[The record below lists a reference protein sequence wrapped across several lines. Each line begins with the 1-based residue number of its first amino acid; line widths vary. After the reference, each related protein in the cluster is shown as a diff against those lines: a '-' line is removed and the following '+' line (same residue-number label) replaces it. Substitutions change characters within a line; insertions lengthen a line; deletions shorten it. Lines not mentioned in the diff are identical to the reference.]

1 MNNLVIDS
9 GNTRIKWG
17 FFEERQLIG
26 SGEVIR
32 SEFLGALRARKEL
45 TDTERVIVSNSGASI
60 PELTD
65 LLPRGINIANFKPG
79 FPVPIKIN
87 YETPSTLGADRLA
100 NAVGAMVRFP
110 SKNCLVIDLGT
121 CITYDVVTKEGV
133 YEGGAIAPGLQM
145 RLKAMHQLTAN
156 LPLVQLNPE
165 VDPEGKSTETSLQSG
180 AYHGFKVEVMGMANI
195 YKANYP
201 DLHIIMTGGDRV
213 YFDADTKSSIFA
225 DSNLTLTGLNE
236 ILLHHEK

>member
-17 FFEERQLIG
+17 FFEGRQLLG
-26 SGEVIR
+26 SGELIR

-45 TDTERVIVSNSGASI
+45 ASTERVIISNSGASI
-60 PELTD
+60 PELMD
-65 LLPRGINIANFKPG
+65 ILPQSIDVANFKPG

-87 YETPSTLGADRLA
+87 YTTPSTLGADRLA
-100 NAVGAMVRFP
+100 NAVGATVRFP
-110 SKNCLVIDLGT
+110 GKNCLVIDLGT
-121 CITYDVVTKEGV
+121 CITYDILSKDGI

-145 RLKAMHQLTAN
+145 RLTSMHQLTAN
-156 LPLVQLNPE
+156 LPLVKLNPH
-165 VDPEGKSTETSLQSG
+165 VAPEGKSTEASLQSG
-180 AYHGFKVEVMGMANI
+180 AFHGFKAEVMGMAKI
-195 YKANYP
+195 YQSNYS
-201 DLHIIMTGGDRV
+201 DLHIILTGGDRV